1 MTNKYF
7 LPLFIRLKLR
17 NVEKVV
23 RYSFRRILIRIPIFF
38 DRPINIILG
47 AALTY
52 QKGWYSTNEQ
62 WLDITK
68 ESDWLNVFKNKVL
81 IKNIVV
87 EHVLEHLTYSELNL
101 ALVNI
106 YKHMLPGA
114 RLRIAVPDG
123 YNPNKIYIKNVGIN
137 GIGPDAS
144 DHKQLLNFDILSKTL
159 LKHRFE
165 VELLEGYISNGDLTT
180 KAYDPLDGYIKR
192 SRSNQANMK
201 NIDSWDFQDA
211 ETSLIVDAFKTL

>member
-17 NVEKVV
+17 NVEKVI
-23 RYSFRRILIRIPIFF
+23 RYSFRRILIRIPIVF

-144 DHKQLLNFDILSKTL
+144 DHKQLLNYDILSKTL

-165 VELLEGYISNGDLTT
+165 VELLEGYISNGDLTI
-180 KAYDPLDGYIKR
+180 KPYDPLDGYIKR

-201 NIDSWDFQDA
+201 NIDSWDFKDA
-211 ETSLIVDAFKTL
+211 ETSLIIDAFKTL

>member
-17 NVEKVV
+17 NVEKVI

-101 ALVNI
+101 TLVNI

-165 VELLEGYISNGDLTT
+165 VELLEGYFSNGDLTI
-180 KAYDPLDGYIKR
+180 KGYDPLDGYIKR

-211 ETSLIVDAFKTL
+211 ETSLIIDAFKTL

>member
-17 NVEKVV
+17 NVEKVI
-23 RYSFRRILIRIPIFF
+23 RYSFRRIFIRIPIFF

-47 AALTY
+47 AALTH

-68 ESDWLNVFKNKVL
+68 ESDWLNVFNNKVL

-101 ALVNI
+101 ALANI

-144 DHKQLLNFDILSKTL
+144 DHKQLLNYDILSKAL
-159 LKHRFE
+159 LKHCFE
-165 VELLEGYISNGDLTT
+165 VELLEGYISNGDLII

-201 NIDSWDFQDA
+201 NINSWDFQDA
-211 ETSLIVDAFKTL
+211 ETSLIIDAFKTL

>member
-1 MTNKYF
+1 MIKRYF
-7 LPLFIRLKLR
+7 LPLYIRAKLR
-17 NVEKVV
+17 NIEKVI
-23 RYSFRRILIRIPIFF
+23 RYSFRRIFIRIPILFN
-38 DRPINIILG
+38 RPINIILG
-47 AALTY
+47 AALTH

-68 ESDWLNVFKNKVL
+68 ESDWLKVFKNKVL
-81 IKNIVV
+81 IKNIVI
-87 EHVLEHLTYSELNL
+87 EHVLEHLTYSELDQAL
-101 ALVNI
+101 ANI

-123 YNPNKIYIKNVGIN
+123 YNPNKIYIRNVGVN

-159 LKHRFE
+159 LKHSFE
-165 VELLEGYISNGDLTT
+165 IELLEGYISNGDLIV
-180 KAYDPLDGYIKR
+180 KVYDPLDGYIKR
-192 SRSNQANMK
+192 SRSNKANMK

-211 ETSLIVDAFKTL
+211 ETSLIIDAFKTI

>member
-1 MTNKYF
+1 MNKKYF
-7 LPLFIRLKLR
+7 LPLFIRVKLR
-17 NVEKVV
+17 NAEKVI
-23 RYSFRRILIRIPIFF
+23 RYSFRRTFIRIPIFF

-47 AALTY
+47 AALTH

-101 ALVNI
+101 ALANM
-106 YKHMLPGA
+106 YNHMLPGA

-123 YNPNKIYIKNVGIN
+123 YNPNKIYIKNVEIN

-144 DHKQLLNFDILSKTL
+144 DHKQLLNYDILSKTL

-165 VELLEGYISNGDLTT
+165 VELLEGYDSNGGLTI
-180 KAYDPLDGYIKR
+180 KGYDPLDGYIKR

-201 NIDSWDFQDA
+201 NINSWDFKDA
-211 ETSLIVDAFKTL
+211 ETSLIIDAFKAL

>member
-17 NVEKVV
+17 NVEKVI

-165 VELLEGYISNGDLTT
+165 VELLEGYFSNGDLTM

-201 NIDSWDFQDA
+201 NIDSWDFKDA
-211 ETSLIVDAFKTL
+211 ETSLIIDAFKTL